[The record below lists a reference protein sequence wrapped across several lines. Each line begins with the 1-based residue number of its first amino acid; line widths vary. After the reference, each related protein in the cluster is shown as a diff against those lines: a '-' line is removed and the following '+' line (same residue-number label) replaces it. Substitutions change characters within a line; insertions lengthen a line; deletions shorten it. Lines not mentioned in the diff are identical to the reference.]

1 MRNVQRAWCAERT
14 PYAEDDR
21 DNGMQVNQIPI
32 VDVAHFDGRP
42 DALGHEIGLA
52 SRDIGFFCI
61 TGHGVAPSLIDAV
74 FAQSRLFFVQES
86 AAKDALSIRHS
97 PHNRGYVALGEERL
111 DASKPGDVKAAFN
124 IGLDL
129 ASDHPDVL
137 AGKPFRGA
145 NVWPDEAASPN
156 FRATMLTYFEACHA
170 LGMRL
175 HRALA
180 HDLGVAEN
188 FFDDKLDQPLATLRL
203 LHYPP
208 RPERFEPG
216 QIGAGEHTD
225 YGNITLLATDD
236 AGGLEVR
243 TRSGEWISPPAT
255 PGAMICNIGDC
266 LMRWTND
273 VYVST
278 PHRVVNPVGRER
290 YSIAFFLDP
299 NPDAV
304 VECLPS
310 CVTAERPARYL
321 PTTGAAY
328 LKLRL
333 DATYSHREKA

>member
-1 MRNVQRAWCAERT
+1 MGALGAR
-14 PYAEDDR
+14 
-21 DNGMQVNQIPI
+21 IPV
-32 VDVAHFDGRP
+32 VDLAAFDGETARLGA
-42 DALGHEIGLA
+42 ALGRA
-52 SRDIGFFCI
+52 ARDIGFFCI
-61 TGHGVAPSLIDAV
+61 TGHGIAQSLLDEI
-74 FAQSRLFFVQES
+74 FAQSKQFFAQEI

-124 IGLDL
+124 IGLNL
-129 ASDHPDVL
+129 PPDHPEVL
-137 AGKPFRGA
+137 ANKPFRGV
-145 NVWPDEAASPN
+145 NVWPD
-156 FRATMLTYFEACHA
+156 ATTLPDFQATTLAYFDACHA
-170 LGMRL
+170 LGMSL

-180 HDLGVAEN
+180 HDLGVAEK

-243 TRSGEWISPPAT
+243 TRSGDWISPPSIS
-255 PGAMICNIGDC
+255 GALICNIGDC

-273 VYVST
+273 EYVST

-310 CVTAERPARYL
+310 CVSADRPARYA

-328 LKLRL
+328 LKSKL
-333 DATYSHREKA
+333 DATYSHRDKA

>member
-1 MRNVQRAWCAERT
+1 
-14 PYAEDDR
+14 
-21 DNGMQVNQIPI
+21 MQMSQIPTFNLP
-32 VDVAHFDGRP
+32 DFEQRVA
-42 DALGHEIGLA
+42 ALGHELGRA
-52 SRDIGFFCI
+52 ARDTGFFCI
-61 TGHGVAPSLIDAV
+61 TGHGIAPLLVNEMFTQSTQF
-74 FAQSRLFFVQES
+74 FAQIL

-129 ASDHPDVL
+129 PPDDPDVL
-137 AGKPFRGA
+137 AGKPFRGV
-145 NVWPDEAASPN
+145 NVWPDATTLPD
-156 FRATMLTYFEACHA
+156 FRATMLAYFDACHR

-208 RPERFEPG
+208 RPERFEAG

-243 TRSGEWISPPAT
+243 TRSGEWISPPTIA
-255 PGAMICNIGDC
+255 GALICNIGDC

-273 VYVST
+273 IYVST
-278 PHRVVNPVGRER
+278 PHRVVNPIDRER

-304 VECLPS
+304 VACLPS
-310 CVTAERPARYL
+310 CVSSDRPARYA

-328 LKLRL
+328 LKSRL
-333 DATYSHREKA
+333 DATYSHRENAK

>member
-1 MRNVQRAWCAERT
+1 
-14 PYAEDDR
+14 
-21 DNGMQVNQIPI
+21 MQMSQIPTFNLP
-32 VDVAHFDGRP
+32 DFEQRVA
-42 DALGHEIGLA
+42 ALGHELGCA
-52 SRDIGFFCI
+52 ARDTGFFCI
-61 TGHGVAPSLIDAV
+61 TGHGIAPLLVNEMFTQSTQF
-74 FAQSRLFFVQES
+74 FAQIL

-129 ASDHPDVL
+129 PPDDPDVL
-137 AGKPFRGA
+137 AGKPFRGV
-145 NVWPDEAASPN
+145 NVWPDATTLPD
-156 FRATMLTYFEACHA
+156 FRATMLAYFDACHR

-208 RPERFEPG
+208 RPERFEAG

-243 TRSGEWISPPAT
+243 TRSGEWISPPTIA
-255 PGAMICNIGDC
+255 GALICNIGDC

-273 VYVST
+273 IYVST
-278 PHRVVNPVGRER
+278 PHRVVNPIDRER

-304 VECLPS
+304 VACLPS
-310 CVTAERPARYL
+310 CVSSDRPARYA

-328 LKLRL
+328 LKSRL
-333 DATYSHREKA
+333 DATYSHRENAK

>member
-1 MRNVQRAWCAERT
+1 MNA
-14 PYAEDDR
+14 
-21 DNGMQVNQIPI
+21 IPVI
-32 VDVAHFDGRP
+32 DVATMGDNYARLGA
-42 DALGHEIGLA
+42 ALGHA
-52 SRDIGFFCI
+52 ARDIGFFCI

-74 FAQSRLFFVQES
+74 FAQSRIFFAQDV

-124 IGLDL
+124 IGLDM
-129 ASDHPDVL
+129 SFDHPEVL

-145 NVWPDEAASPN
+145 NVWPDADALPEFKPA
-156 FRATMLTYFEACHA
+156 MLVYFAACHA
-170 LGMRL
+170 LGMHL

-208 RPERFEPG
+208 RPEHLEPG

-243 TRSGEWISPPAT
+243 TRSGDWISPPT
-255 PGAMICNIGDC
+255 IPGALICNIGDC

-278 PHRVVNPVGRER
+278 PHRVVNPMGRER

-304 VECLPS
+304 VDCLPS
-310 CVTAERPARYL
+310 CVTAERPARYAS
-321 PTTGAAY
+321 TTGAAY
-328 LKLRL
+328 LKSRL
-333 DATYSHREKA
+333 DATYSHREKV

>member
-1 MRNVQRAWCAERT
+1 MGAV
-14 PYAEDDR
+14 DGD
-21 DNGMQVNQIPI
+21 IPVI
-32 VDVAHFDGRP
+32 EIAAFDGDNARLGA
-42 DALGHEIGLA
+42 ALGHAAL
-52 SRDIGFFCI
+52 DTGFFCI
-61 TGHGVAPSLIDAV
+61 TGHGVALSLIDAG
-74 FAQSRLFFVQES
+74 FAQSKRFFAQEI
-86 AAKDALSIRHS
+86 ATKDALSIRHS

-129 ASDHPDVL
+129 PPDHPEVL
-137 AGKPFRGA
+137 AGRPFRGV
-145 NVWPDEAASPN
+145 NVWPDAAALPD
-156 FRATMLTYFEACHA
+156 FRATMLAYFNACHA
-170 LGMRL
+170 LGIRL

-180 HDLGVAEN
+180 HHLGVAEN

-208 RPERFEPG
+208 RPERFELG

-225 YGNITLLATDD
+225 YGNITLLATDG

-243 TRSGEWISPPAT
+243 TRCGDWISPPT
-255 PGAMICNIGDC
+255 IPGALICNIGDC

-299 NPDAV
+299 NPDAA

-310 CVTAERPARYL
+310 CVTPESPVRYP

-328 LKLRL
+328 LKSRL
-333 DATYSHREKA
+333 DATYSHRESS

>member
-1 MRNVQRAWCAERT
+1 
-14 PYAEDDR
+14 
-21 DNGMQVNQIPI
+21 MQMSQIPTFNLP
-32 VDVAHFDGRP
+32 DFEQRVA
-42 DALGHEIGLA
+42 ALGHELGRA
-52 SRDIGFFCI
+52 ARDTGFFCI
-61 TGHGVAPSLIDAV
+61 TGHGIAPLLVNEMFTQSTQF
-74 FAQSRLFFVQES
+74 FAQTL

-97 PHNRGYVALGEERL
+97 AHNRGYVALGEERL

-129 ASDHPDVL
+129 PPDDPDVL
-137 AGKPFRGA
+137 AGKPFRGV
-145 NVWPDEAASPN
+145 NVWPDATTLPD
-156 FRATMLTYFEACHA
+156 FRATMLAYFDACHR

-208 RPERFEPG
+208 RPERFEAG

-243 TRSGEWISPPAT
+243 TRSGEWISPPTIA
-255 PGAMICNIGDC
+255 GALICNIGDC

-273 VYVST
+273 IYVST
-278 PHRVVNPVGRER
+278 PHRVVNPIDRER

-304 VECLPS
+304 VACLPS
-310 CVTAERPARYL
+310 CVSSDRPARYA

-328 LKLRL
+328 LKSRL
-333 DATYSHREKA
+333 DATYSHRENAK

>member
-1 MRNVQRAWCAERT
+1 MSA
-14 PYAEDDR
+14 
-21 DNGMQVNQIPI
+21 IPVI
-32 VDVAHFDGRP
+32 DVATLGDNYPRLGA
-42 DALGHEIGLA
+42 ALGHA
-52 SRDIGFFCI
+52 ARDMGFFCI
-61 TGHGVAPSLIDAV
+61 TGHGVAQPFITEV
-74 FAQSRLFFVQES
+74 FAQSKQFFAQDL

-124 IGLDL
+124 IGFDMPL
-129 ASDHPDVL
+129 DHPDVL

-145 NVWPDEAASPN
+145 NVWPDAHALPG
-156 FRATMLTYFEACHA
+156 FKPAMLAYFDACHV

-180 HDLGVAEN
+180 HDLGVAQN

-208 RPERFEPG
+208 RPEHFEPG
-216 QIGAGEHTD
+216 QRGAGEHTD

-243 TRSGEWISPPAT
+243 SRNGDWISPPT
-255 PGAMICNIGDC
+255 IPGALICNIGDC

-278 PHRVVNPVGRER
+278 PHRVVNPMGRER

-304 VECLPS
+304 VDGLPS
-310 CVTAERPARYL
+310 CVTAERPARYA

-328 LKLRL
+328 LKSRL
-333 DATYSHREKA
+333 DATYSHRETV

>member
-1 MRNVQRAWCAERT
+1 
-14 PYAEDDR
+14 
-21 DNGMQVNQIPI
+21 MQMSQIPTFNLP
-32 VDVAHFDGRP
+32 DFEQRVA
-42 DALGHEIGLA
+42 ALGHELGRA
-52 SRDIGFFCI
+52 ARDTGFFCI
-61 TGHGVAPSLIDAV
+61 TGHGIAPLLVNEMFTQSTQF
-74 FAQSRLFFVQES
+74 FAQTL

-129 ASDHPDVL
+129 PPDDQEVL
-137 AGKPFRGA
+137 AGKPFRGV
-145 NVWPDEAASPN
+145 NVWPDATTLPD
-156 FRATMLTYFEACHA
+156 FRATMLAYFDACHR

-208 RPERFEPG
+208 RPERFEAG

-243 TRSGEWISPPAT
+243 TRSGEWISPPTIA
-255 PGAMICNIGDC
+255 GALICNIGDC

-273 VYVST
+273 IYVST
-278 PHRVVNPVGRER
+278 PHRVVNPIDRER

-304 VECLPS
+304 VACLPS
-310 CVTAERPARYL
+310 CVSSDRPARYA

-328 LKLRL
+328 LKSRL
-333 DATYSHREKA
+333 DATYSHRENAK

>member
-1 MRNVQRAWCAERT
+1 
-14 PYAEDDR
+14 
-21 DNGMQVNQIPI
+21 MQMSQIPTFNLP
-32 VDVAHFDGRP
+32 DFEQRVA
-42 DALGHEIGLA
+42 ALGHELGRA
-52 SRDIGFFCI
+52 ARDTGFFCI
-61 TGHGVAPSLIDAV
+61 TGHGIAPLLVNEMFTQSTQF
-74 FAQSRLFFVQES
+74 FAQTL

-124 IGLDL
+124 IALDL
-129 ASDHPDVL
+129 PPDDPDVL
-137 AGKPFRGA
+137 AGRPFRGV
-145 NVWPDEAASPN
+145 NVWPDATTLPD
-156 FRATMLTYFEACHA
+156 FRATMLAYFDACHR

-208 RPERFEPG
+208 RPERFEAG

-243 TRSGEWISPPAT
+243 TRSGEWISPPTIA
-255 PGAMICNIGDC
+255 GALICNIGDC

-273 VYVST
+273 IYVST
-278 PHRVVNPVGRER
+278 PHRVVNPIDRER

-304 VECLPS
+304 VACLPS
-310 CVTAERPARYL
+310 CVSTDRPARYA

-328 LKLRL
+328 LKSRL
-333 DATYSHREKA
+333 DATYSHRENAK

>member
-1 MRNVQRAWCAERT
+1 
-14 PYAEDDR
+14 
-21 DNGMQVNQIPI
+21 MQMSQIPTFNLP
-32 VDVAHFDGRP
+32 DFEQRVA
-42 DALGHEIGLA
+42 ALGHELGRA
-52 SRDIGFFCI
+52 ARDTGFFCI
-61 TGHGVAPSLIDAV
+61 TGHGIAPLLVNEMFTQSTQF
-74 FAQSRLFFVQES
+74 FAQTL

-129 ASDHPDVL
+129 PPDDPDVL
-137 AGKPFRGA
+137 AGRPFRGV
-145 NVWPDEAASPN
+145 NVWPDATTLPD
-156 FRATMLTYFEACHA
+156 FRATMLAYFDACHR

-208 RPERFEPG
+208 RPERFEAG

-243 TRSGEWISPPAT
+243 TRSGEWISPPTIA
-255 PGAMICNIGDC
+255 GALICNIGDC

-273 VYVST
+273 IYVST
-278 PHRVVNPVGRER
+278 PHRVVNPIDRER

-304 VECLPS
+304 VACLPS
-310 CVTAERPARYL
+310 CVSTDRPARYA

-328 LKLRL
+328 LKSRL
-333 DATYSHREKA
+333 DATYSHRENAK

>member
-1 MRNVQRAWCAERT
+1 MGAVDECIPVIDIAGFG
-14 PYAEDDR
+14 EDTAR
-21 DNGMQVNQIPI
+21 LG
-32 VDVAHFDGRP
+32 A
-42 DALGHEIGLA
+42 ALGHA
-52 SRDIGFFCI
+52 ARDMGFFCI

-74 FAQSRLFFVQES
+74 FAQSTHFFAQEI
-86 AAKDALSIRHS
+86 AAKDALSVRHS

-129 ASDHPDVL
+129 PADHPEVL
-137 AGKPFRGA
+137 AGKPFRGV
-145 NVWPDEAASPN
+145 NVWPKATVLPD
-156 FRATMLTYFEACHA
+156 FRATMLSYFDACHC

-180 HDLGVAEN
+180 HDFSVAEN

-208 RPERFEPG
+208 RPAYIDAG
-216 QIGAGEHTD
+216 QMGAGEHTD

-236 AGGLEVR
+236 AGGLQVR
-243 TRSGEWISPPAT
+243 TRSGDWISPPKI
-255 PGAMICNIGDC
+255 PGALICNIGDC

-273 VYVST
+273 IYVST
-278 PHRVVNPVGRER
+278 PHRVINPVGRER

-304 VECLPS
+304 VACLPS
-310 CVTAERPARYL
+310 CVSAERPARYV
-321 PTTGAAY
+321 PTTGEAY
-328 LKLRL
+328 LRSRL
-333 DATYSHREKA
+333 DATYSHRAKS

>member
-1 MRNVQRAWCAERT
+1 MGAV
-14 PYAEDDR
+14 DGD
-21 DNGMQVNQIPI
+21 IPVI
-32 VDVAHFDGRP
+32 EIAAFDGDNARLGA
-42 DALGHEIGLA
+42 ALGHA
-52 SRDIGFFCI
+52 ARDTSFFCI
-61 TGHGVAPSLIDAV
+61 TGHGVALSLIDAG
-74 FAQSRLFFVQES
+74 FAQSKRFFAQEI
-86 AAKDALSIRHS
+86 ATKDALSIRHS

-129 ASDHPDVL
+129 PPDHPEVL
-137 AGKPFRGA
+137 AGKPFRGV
-145 NVWPDEAASPN
+145 NVWPDAAALPD
-156 FRATMLTYFEACHA
+156 FRATMLAYFNACHA
-170 LGMRL
+170 LGIRL

-180 HDLGVAEN
+180 HHLGVAEN

-208 RPERFEPG
+208 RPERFELG

-225 YGNITLLATDD
+225 YGNITLLATDG

-243 TRSGEWISPPAT
+243 TRCGDWISPPT
-255 PGAMICNIGDC
+255 IPGALICNIGDC

-299 NPDAV
+299 NPDVA

-310 CVTAERPARYL
+310 CVTPESPARYP

-328 LKLRL
+328 LKSRL
-333 DATYSHREKA
+333 DATYSHRESS